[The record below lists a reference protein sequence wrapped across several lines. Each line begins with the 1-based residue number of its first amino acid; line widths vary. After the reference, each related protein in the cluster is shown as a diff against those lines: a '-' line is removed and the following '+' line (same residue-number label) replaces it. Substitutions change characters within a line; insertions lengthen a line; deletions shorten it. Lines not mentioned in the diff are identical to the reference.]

1 MHLPNP
7 IYDCFFSLGHLL
19 ITFAQNVMMLYAGR
33 IFSGICQGT
42 ILRKVLKDT
51 FLSNEN
57 KSSMLISF

>member
-1 MHLPNP
+1 MDP

-42 ILRKVLKDT
+42 ILKRVLKDT
-51 FLSNEN
+51 FLSNE
-57 KSSMLISF
+57 KSPC

>member
-1 MHLPNP
+1 MYHPNA

-42 ILRKVLKDT
+42 ILKKVLKDT

-57 KSSMLISF
+57 KSMLISF